1 MAIARRTLTLLAAPC
16 ILAATA
22 AAATALFLQSRGV
35 TPRALAPYVE
45 KRTSGHNDIIVGTG
59 KWAGATLLR
68 LDRGDALPAVG
79 GAAALPGIGAQ
90 PASASQPAGS
100 VRTVSSVPELRV
112 AVAGAAPGDVIT
124 LLPGVYRIE
133 RGSVAANRP
142 GTHEANIVLRAQRPG
157 SVKIEVDASVGFAVS
172 APYWRF
178 ENLTIEGVCRQHDF
192 CEHAFHVVGQ
202 AAHFTALNNV
212 IVDFNA
218 HFKVNGVNGVF
229 PDHGRIEGNTLRNES
244 VRNTDNPVTPIDIV
258 AASHWS
264 VRRNLIADFIKGGGN
279 RISYGAFA
287 KGAGSGN
294 LFEQNA
300 VLCEAR
306 LRGAPGQRVGL
317 SLGGGG
323 TGKAYCRDG
332 RCIVEQEKGVLRS
345 NLVANCSDDGI
356 YLNNAAASEL
366 AHNTLIDTGGVNVRF
381 AGSSAD
387 IEGNLVD
394 GGIRATDGAVLRLHD
409 NRSTAIAM
417 LYAGYHPVRALFR
430 DAAGLDL
437 AWKGELPRRS
447 VDTLAPDLC
456 GGKRPATPAYGA
468 FEDIAGCMQERPV
481 APN

>member
-1 MAIARRTLTLLAAPC
+1 MAKSRRRLALLAIPLA
-16 ILAATA
+16 LAAAA

-45 KRTSGHNDIIVGTG
+45 KRTSGHNDTIVGTG
-59 KWAGATLLR
+59 KWAGAALLR
-68 LDRGDALPAVG
+68 LDRGE
-79 GAAALPGIGAQ
+79 AAPGPIAAPPGIGAQ
-90 PASASQPAGS
+90 GTLAPAPAGS
-100 VRTVSSVPELRV
+100 VHIVSGMPELRM
-112 AVAGAAPGDVIT
+112 AVAAAVPGDVIT

-133 RGSVAANRP
+133 RTSVAANRP
-142 GTHEANIVLRAQRPG
+142 GTAGANIVLRAQEAG
-157 SVKIEVDASVGFAVS
+157 SVMIEVDAAVGFAVT

-178 ENLTIEGVCRQHDF
+178 ENLAIRGVCKQHEF
-192 CEHAFHVVGQ
+192 CEHAFHVVGK
-202 AAHFTALNNV
+202 AEHFAALNNT

-218 HFKVNGVNGVF
+218 HFKINGAGGAF

-264 VRRNLIADFIKGGGN
+264 VRRNLIADFIKGRGD

-323 TGKAYCRDG
+323 TGKPYCRDS
-332 RCIVEQEKGVLRS
+332 RCIVEQEQGVLRS
-345 NLVANCSDDGI
+345 NLVASCSDDGI
-356 YLNNAAASEL
+356 YLNNAARSQL
-366 AHNTLIDTGGVNVRF
+366 VHNTLIDTAGVNVRF

-394 GGIRATDGAVLRLHD
+394 GGIRSTEGAVLRLHD
-409 NRSTAIAM
+409 NRSTSIAM
-417 LYAGYHPVRALFR
+417 LYAGYHPVRSLFR
-430 DAAGLDL
+430 DAAGFDL
-437 AWKGELPRRS
+437 SWKEGAPRRS
-447 VDTLAPDLC
+447 ADTLAPDLC
-456 GGKRPATPAYGA
+456 GGKRPVAPAYGA
-468 FEDIAGCMQERPV
+468 FEDIAGCMQAKPGTDD
-481 APN
+481 